1 MPNHGFPLGVE
12 IDLPPLIVEHDFVY
26 EPKTLLVL
34 YTDGLIEFSH
44 DVDEGEARLLA
55 AARSAVETGTQHP
68 AKFIVDTVLHEVQLH
83 PDDVA
88 VLTIFFE

>member
-1 MPNHGFPLGVE
+1 
-12 IDLPPLIVEHDFVY
+12 
-26 EPKTLLVL
+26 LLVL

-44 DVDEGEARLLA
+44 DAEEGEARLLA
-55 AARSAVETGTQHP
+55 ASRDALTTKAQNPAR
-68 AKFIVDTVLHEVQLH
+68 FIVEHVLQGETQI